1 MFTQDFS
8 VWDTR
13 STKLV
18 TILTESKD
26 ACKTEGAGWKP
37 DL

>member
-18 TILTESKD
+18 TTFTESRD
-26 ACKTEGAGWKP
+26 ACKTEKAG
-37 DL
+37 